1 LLIFFSSLDVFSSKA
16 KTLQFI
22 FSIPD
27 IENATADVKAYQKL
41 LSEMIFDVID
51 LIGTA
56 GNLSTEGKIK
66 SKKLRIVAQ
75 SSVIKKTEEKRRI
88 ELAEK
93 KYSEKVAKEKAIINL
108 SPEAQRKAEE
118 KLRKQ
123 EAKKSIK
130 SRIKRI

>member
-1 LLIFFSSLDVFSSKA
+1 M
-16 KTLQFI
+16 QFI

-56 GNLSTEGKIK
+56 GNLSTEGKTK

-130 SRIKRI
+130 SRMKRI